1 MAAYTLA
8 NLKTDVDDMAPQ
20 FGLSPD
26 LEAHFARQ
34 ALDMEQ
40 SGLSYQRAAPGFR
53 VPFGHTH
60 AKQEETY
67 VILSGSGRAKVGDE
81 IIEVK
86 ALDAL
91 RVAPGSWRGMEAGP
105 DGIELVAFGA
115 RPGMAPDE
123 NDSEMEQGWWND

>member
-1 MAAYTLA
+1 MPDYTLA

-20 FGLSPD
+20 FGLAPD

-40 SGLSYQRAAPGFR
+40 SGVSYQRAAAGFR

-67 VILSGSGRAKVGDE
+67 VILSGGGRAKVGDE
-81 IIEVK
+81 VIELK

-91 RVAPGSWRGMEAGP
+91 RVAPGKWRGFEAGP

-115 RPGMAPDE
+115 RPGMAQDE
-123 NDSEMEQGWWND
+123 NDSEMEQGWWSD